1 MSIGVIEEILSETLW
16 YDLQSADNR
25 YVYSPAGLSNKNA
38 IRVKVYPKSGSGII
52 FVKVSF
58 LNSSA
63 GIISE
68 TVTETS
74 DTQST
79 NNISEISLDV
89 PSGAVSI
96 ALKIENNYLPAMA
109 SVEYITFSNFAPVSP
124 VKYSNSQSITITNT
138 ANIALLGGGGAAGS
152 ITTNTT
158 SDRGGGGSGYLT
170 HGSISP
176 GNYSLTI
183 GAGGNT
189 GTPGGGSGGTSSFST
204 FNAAGG
210 VGTGSGNGG
219 AGGSGGGDS
228 GNPGGFNGNTTGSG
242 NNIGGTPSGV
252 VAQLFAPASAGGAL
266 GTGGGLYAGGGG
278 AIPSGTA
285 ASSNGTSSAANTG
298 GGGGGCRAN
307 GVNSNGT
314 SSGGNGGSGALWVLE
329 S

>member
-1 MSIGVIEEILSETLW
+1 MSIGVIEEIFSETLW

-52 FVKVSF
+52 FARVSF

-68 TVTETS
+68 AVTETS

-109 SVEYITFSNFAPVSP
+109 SVEYITFSNFAPLSP
-124 VKYSNSQSITITNT
+124 IKYSNSQSITITNT

-152 ITTNTT
+152 ISTNTQ

-189 GTPGGGSGGTSSFST
+189 ATPTGGTGGTTTFST

-210 VGTGSGNGG
+210 VGTGSSSGG
-219 AGGSGGGDS
+219 AGGSGGGRT
-228 GNPGGFNGNTTGSG
+228 NQPGGFNGNTTG
-242 NNIGGTPSGV
+242 NTANTTGGTPSGV
-252 VAQLFAPASAGGAL
+252 VAQLFAPASSGGA
-266 GTGGGLYAGGGG
+266 TYIAGGLYAGGGG
-278 AIPSGTA
+278 GTTQTPSQA
-285 ASSNGTSSAANTG
+285 GTSAAANTG
-298 GGGGGCRAN
+298 GGGGGCKAN

-314 SSGGNGGSGALWVLE
+314 VSGGNGGSGALWILQ

>member
-1 MSIGVIEEILSETLW
+1 MSIGVIEEIFSETFW
-16 YDLQSADNR
+16 YDLQSSDNR

-52 FVKVSF
+52 FARVSF

-68 TVTETS
+68 AVTETS

-109 SVEYITFSNFAPVSP
+109 SVEYITFSNFAPLSP
-124 VKYSNSQSITITNT
+124 IKYSNSQSITITNT

-152 ITTNTT
+152 ISTNTT

-189 GTPGGGSGGTSSFST
+189 GTPGGSSGGTTSFST

-210 VGTGSGNGG
+210 VGTSSSNGG
-219 AGGSGGGDS
+219 AGGSGGGRT
-228 GNPGGFNGNTTGSG
+228 NQAGGFNGNTTG
-242 NNIGGTPSGV
+242 NTVNTIGGTPSGV

-266 GTGGGLYAGGGG
+266 PGGAGGLYAGGAGG
-278 AIPSGTA
+278 QNALAGH
-285 ASSNGTSSAANTG
+285 NGTSGAANTG

-307 GVNSNGT
+307 ANNYGNIAT
-314 SSGGNGGSGALWVLE
+314 GGNGGSGALWVLQ